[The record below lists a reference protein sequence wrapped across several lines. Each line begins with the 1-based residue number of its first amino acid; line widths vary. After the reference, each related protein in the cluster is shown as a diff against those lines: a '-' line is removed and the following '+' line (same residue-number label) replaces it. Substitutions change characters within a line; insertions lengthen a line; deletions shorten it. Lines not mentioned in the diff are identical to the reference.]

1 MRIMIYLFFSTCNE
15 KLKLKL
21 NKNIQCFFHKKKI
34 TKAIMSQ
41 TALVLGIGNSMR
53 NLQSKI

>member
-15 KLKLKL
+15 RLKLKL

-41 TALVLGIGNSMR
+41 TALVLSIGNT
-53 NLQSKI
+53 NIN